1 MAGRTAAEAV
11 NNFLDPL
18 QRALS
23 CLTREVPSV
32 GGGYHVSP
40 MSAPPHVLLFQNNPV
55 LLGQDKRFAL
65 KLIQQYR
72 VVEGEGERGPWKVS
86 TVAYYYTV
94 EIPGPERM
102 EILGY
107 HWHPQERNAITY
119 PHLHLYQGAGR
130 LQYNLLKA
138 HLPTARIA
146 IEDVLRFV
154 ITQLG
159 VVPLRNDWEA
169 ILRETQDTFQQW
181 RTWGESPPPSA

>member
-11 NNFLDPL
+11 NNFLTPL
-18 QRALS
+18 QHALS
-23 CLTREVPSV
+23 CVTLEVPSV

-40 MSAPPHVLLFQNNPV
+40 MSDPPQVLLFQNNPV
-55 LLGQDKRFAL
+55 ILGHDKRFAL

-86 TVAYYYTV
+86 TVAYYYTL
-94 EIPGPERM
+94 EIPGPARQEV
-102 EILGY
+102 LGY

-119 PHLHLYQGAGR
+119 PHLHLYQGAGV
-130 LQYNLLKA
+130 LQHNLLKA

-146 IEDVLRFV
+146 IEDLLRFV

-159 VVPLRNDWEA
+159 VLPLRKDWEV
-169 ILRETQDTFQQW
+169 ILAETQDAFQQW
-181 RTWGESPPPSA
+181 RMWGGSHPPRV